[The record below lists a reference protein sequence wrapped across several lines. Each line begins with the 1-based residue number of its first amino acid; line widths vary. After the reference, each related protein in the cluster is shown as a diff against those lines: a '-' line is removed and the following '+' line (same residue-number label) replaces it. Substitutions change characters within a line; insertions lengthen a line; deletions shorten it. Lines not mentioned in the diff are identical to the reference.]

1 MNKILVADKDKQT
14 VKMVSTMLTLD
25 GYEVVTT
32 SSADDILPLIKSSL
46 PQVIL
51 IDYLLQ
57 QIHGE
62 TILSDIKENDI
73 NTEIILMTT
82 YGTDLQAAEMFEKG
96 LSDYLVKP
104 FTKDELI
111 QAVESSIYARENVE
125 KGSKGPKLL
134 LAAENRH
141 DLKTLEKETKGFGE
155 TESIVFRHALS
166 HLSKN
171 RYDVL
176 IADISEVDLDI
187 IELIRKISLRSP
199 GTDMVFI
206 SDCADI
212 SLMKSIIRE
221 GAFDCLVKPFS
232 GNELGKSLSELFQK
246 RRKRSIENLKKR
258 FERELKKNREQLDY
272 IVSIVESMIFALETK
287 DRYTR
292 GHSERV
298 TMFAVE
304 VAEAMNLDKP
314 FIEMLRHASRLHD
327 IGKIG
332 IDDSILKKPSRLTDE
347 ERSIMMSHPVVG
359 ENILRP
365 VRYLST
371 LLPAVRHHHERYDGT
386 GYPDQLKKENI
397 PLEARIIS
405 VVDAFDAM
413 RSNRPYRDKIDILP
427 VLDELE
433 RCSGSQFDPQVVKV
447 FLSLVENEAMF
458 EEAYKI

>member
-1 MNKILVADKDKQT
+1 MKKILVADKDKQT
-14 VKMVSTMLTLD
+14 VKMVSTMLGLE
-25 GYEVVTT
+25 GYDVVST
-32 SSADDILPLIKSSL
+32 SSAEEILSIINNSS

-57 QIHGE
+57 QICGE
-62 TILSDIKENDI
+62 TVLSEIKEYDVNA
-73 NTEIILMTT
+73 EIILMTT

-104 FTKDELI
+104 FSKDELI

-125 KGSKGPKLL
+125 KGFRGPRLL
-134 LAAENRH
+134 LSAENRSE
-141 DLKTLEKETKGFGE
+141 LKVLEKETKGFGE
-155 TESIVFRHALS
+155 SESISLRHALS

-171 RYDVL
+171 RFDVFV
-176 IADISEVDLDI
+176 ADISGADI
-187 IELIRKISLRSP
+187 DVIDLIRKISLRSP
-199 GTDMVFI
+199 GTDVVFI
-206 SDCADI
+206 SESEDI
-212 SLMKSIIRE
+212 SLIKNVIRE
-221 GAFDCLVKPFS
+221 GAFDCLPKPLS
-232 GNELGKSLSELFQK
+232 GSELGKSLGELFQK
-246 RRKRSIENLKKR
+246 RRKRSIESLKKR

-304 VAEAMNLDKP
+304 VAEAMKLDKS
-314 FIEMLRHASRLHD
+314 FVEMIRHASRLHD

-332 IDDSILKKPSRLTDE
+332 IDDSILKKPSRLTEE
-347 ERSIMMSHPVVG
+347 ERNIMMSHPVVG
-359 ENILRP
+359 ENILKP
-365 VRYLST
+365 VRYLSS

-386 GYPDQLKKENI
+386 GYPDKLKEDDI

-413 RSNRPYRDKIDILP
+413 RSNRPYRDKIDMMP

-433 RCSGSQFDPQVVKV
+433 RCAGTQFDPQVVKV

-458 EEAYKI
+458 EEAYRL